1 MNKSSTALAKSP
13 EAYRTIRE
21 VAAEMNVEAHVLR
34 FWETKFSQVKPMKR
48 GGGRRFYRP
57 EDRKLLALIRK
68 WLHEDGYTIRGVQ
81 RLLRSGAVQVVQAGR
96 DVATAFEKSSASHD
110 KASAVAEKPAPK
122 APGHQLDSGHKAEL
136 RETLRELKALRDLLA
151 GVAR

>member
-1 MNKSSTALAKSP
+1 MNNTAAVKSP

-21 VAAEMNVEAHVLR
+21 VAAELDVEAHVLR
-34 FWETKFSQVKPMKR
+34 FWETKFSQVKPLKR

-81 RLLRSGAVQVVQAGR
+81 RLLRSGAVQVAQAGG
-96 DVATAFEKSSASHD
+96 DVATAFEKSSTSHV
-110 KASAVAEKPAPK
+110 KTLPAAEKPAPK
-122 APGHQLDSGHKAEL
+122 APSLQLDAGHKAEL

-151 GVAR
+151 GATRD